1 MSISDVKV
9 KAEAED
15 YERHRAQNR
24 RAASIRLDPE
34 VWARL
39 DRLALEL
46 GWSRNRLVA
55 ELMDEASTDLAAVL
69 SRDESGTLD
78 ADHFEYL
85 LGDV

>member
-1 MSISDVKV
+1 MGISDVTV
-9 KAEAED
+9 KAEAEH

-39 DRLALEL
+39 DRLALDL

-55 ELMDEASTDLAAVL
+55 ELMDEASAELAAVMA
-69 SRDESGTLD
+69 RGDSGVWD
-78 ADHFEYL
+78 ADQFRYL
-85 LGDV
+85 LGE